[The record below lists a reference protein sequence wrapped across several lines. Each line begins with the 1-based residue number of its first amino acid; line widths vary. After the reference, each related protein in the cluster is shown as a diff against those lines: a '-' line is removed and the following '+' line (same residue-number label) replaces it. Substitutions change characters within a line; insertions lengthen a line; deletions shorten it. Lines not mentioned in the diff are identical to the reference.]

1 MQDLNDKKFPKN
13 DSEYIKIVQL
23 NSSFDAFGAVM
34 NFLSEIPP
42 FKSFELS
49 ILSQVI
55 RTQLHYG
62 QHLAA
67 INGETI
73 IGYAG
78 WLRTTS
84 LEAASWVEGRSI
96 LTARFDANA
105 DAAALTVF
113 AVTQPTVTRRLIRGA
128 RTLNPGAKVYFKR
141 GPESAAR
148 RTRKATVFN
157 FSSNHEIR
165 SK

>member
-1 MQDLNDKKFPKN
+1 MQDVNDKKFSQN
-13 DSEYIKIVQL
+13 DREPIKIVQL

-34 NFLSEIPP
+34 HFLSGISP
-42 FKSFELS
+42 FRSFELGL
-49 ILSQVI
+49 LSQVI

-67 INGETI
+67 LNGENI

-84 LEAASWVEGRSI
+84 QEAANWVEGRSI
-96 LTARFDANA
+96 LTARFDGNA

-113 AVTQPTVTRRLIRGA
+113 AVSQPTVTRRLIRGA
-128 RTLNPGAKVYFKR
+128 RALNPGAKVFFKR
-141 GPESAAR
+141 SPESSAR
-148 RTRKATVFN
+148 RARKATVLN
-157 FSSNHEIR
+157 FSSNSEIG
-165 SK
+165 SN